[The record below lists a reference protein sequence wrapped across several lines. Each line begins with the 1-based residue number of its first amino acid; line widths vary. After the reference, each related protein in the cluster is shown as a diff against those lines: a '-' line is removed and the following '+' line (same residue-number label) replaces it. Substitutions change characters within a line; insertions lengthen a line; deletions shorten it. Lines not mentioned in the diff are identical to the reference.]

1 MIEKVLIVLV
11 LTRAAQSWPTLNG
24 FRAPPTVLVL
34 QLLRTARGMLGAA
47 CDRAARVLQDG
58 EGLVGRYKGVD
69 GRVSWEERRIFV
81 FPAIFVSLCAS
92 LLRAHGM
99 SDWGVTIAC
108 IAAAVNLLGAGWVVL
123 RWRRQ
128 AQKRRSVLGDELL

>member
-1 MIEKVLIVLV
+1 
-11 LTRAAQSWPTLNG
+11 
-24 FRAPPTVLVL
+24 
-34 QLLRTARGMLGAA
+34 MLGAA

-128 AQKRRSVLGDELL
+128 AQQRRSGLGDELL

>member
-128 AQKRRSVLGDELL
+128 AQQRRSGLGDELL

>member
-99 SDWGVTIAC
+99 SDWGVTMDC

-123 RWRRQ
+123 LWRRQ
-128 AQKRRSVLGDELL
+128 ARQRRSGLGDELL

>member
-69 GRVSWEERRIFV
+69 GRVSWEERRIFG

-99 SDWGVTIAC
+99 SDWGGTIAC

-128 AQKRRSVLGDELL
+128 AQQRRSGLGDELL

>member
-1 MIEKVLIVLV
+1 MVEKVLIVLV

-128 AQKRRSVLGDELL
+128 AQQRRSGLGDELL

>member
-1 MIEKVLIVLV
+1 MVEKVLIVLV

-128 AQKRRSVLGDELL
+128 ARKRRSVLGDELL